1 MTDPDAQSTD
11 RLRRVPR
18 QERSRE
24 KLRRSLDA
32 ADHLLATE
40 GAAALSTTRIA
51 ELADISVGSVYQ
63 YFPDKDAI
71 AEALAVRY
79 WGRFQELVAAVAA
92 RDEAEH
98 LDDPVGAI
106 IETLADAFRS
116 APAFRAL
123 WFGGLRTERVRDATR
138 PTRTAVGASV
148 ERILAEHWPGTTAE
162 DRFAVARMLVLTG
175 DGLLREAFRVDGQGD
190 PELLRET
197 RRMLEAYAVDR
208 LGRRT

>member
-1 MTDPDAQSTD
+1 M
-11 RLRRVPR
+11 PR

-32 ADHLLATE
+32 ADHLLASE
-40 GAAALSTTRIA
+40 GAPALSTTRIA
-51 ELADISVGSVYQ
+51 ELAGISVGSVYQ

-79 WGRFQELVAAVAA
+79 WGSFQELVAAVSA
-92 RDEAEH
+92 RDEQEH
-98 LDDPVGAI
+98 LEDPIGAI
-106 IETLADAFRS
+106 VETLADAFRG

-148 ERILAEHWPGTTAE
+148 ERMLAEHWPQTTLE
-162 DRFAVARMLVLTG
+162 DRYAVARMLVLTG
-175 DGLLREAFRVDGQGD
+175 DGLLREAFRVDPDGD
-190 PELLRET
+190 PELLVET
-197 RRMLEAYAVDR
+197 RRMLEAYAVER
-208 LGRRT
+208 LGPRS